1 MKYETELSFVVKK
14 RPKREAIVTYYKD
27 GRKRIVLQ
35 ITQKEMDDLLSGKEK
50 KKL

>member
-1 MKYETELSFVVKK
+1 MNYVTEFSFVVKK

-35 ITQKEMDDLLSGKEK
+35 ITQKEMDDLLTGKEK